1 MSPPPATLP
10 LLLLPPLLFAVA
22 SAGPVAP
29 VATTLTP
36 PPPARQAAP
45 AAPNLEEQAVP
56 AATLAPPAD
65 GQYCTVDGAVFHNG
79 ARLPAS
85 ADPDPCRACYC
96 QGGEPACTRVHCYR
110 RPDCAPRHVPGSCC
124 PKYDN
129 CPPAPEE
136 HSPEPRVRDAAT
148 QTDVSVE
155 PMTTTTEAEATT
167 TGTPTTTLVT
177 TPEEAASETTET
189 NTATAATDITTTT
202 TAIIST
208 TTTGGVTVTAVTEEQ
223 ESSEESGVTSAYPPG
238 IDLHALHEH
247 LPFLSPGDANGP
259 NT

>member
-1 MSPPPATLP
+1 MLCT
-10 LLLLPPLLFAVA
+10 
-22 SAGPVAP
+22 
-29 VATTLTP
+29 
-36 PPPARQAAP
+36 
-45 AAPNLEEQAVP
+45 
-56 AATLAPPAD
+56 D
-65 GQYCTVDGAVFHNG
+65 CTVDGAVFHNG

-136 HSPEPRVRDAAT
+136 RSPEPRVKDAAT

-155 PMTTTTEAEATT
+155 PTTTTDASTS
-167 TGTPTTTLVT
+167 TPTTTLVT
-177 TPEEAASETTET
+177 TVDDASSEQAVESTETTP
-189 NTATAATDITTTT
+189 ADLSTTTT
-202 TAIIST
+202 TMTTVSTTMT
-208 TTTGGVTVTAVTEEQ
+208 TTTTSSEEEGEEDA
-223 ESSEESGVTSAYPPG
+223 ESSEESSATSAYPPG